1 MNTKNSW
8 RESKNNLFQIE
19 YNETRIILPMSY
31 ISLSDKDKK
40 EMMALIGISSVD
52 ELFLAIP
59 ENVRLNKELSIP
71 SSLTEIELIHSLKK
85 IAEGNAYKDFL
96 SFLGAGAYP
105 HVIPYSVDYLS
116 SRGEFVSPYT
126 PYQPEVS
133 QGTLQ
138 IIFEFQTLICQLTG
152 MDIANASLYDG
163 ASGAAEAVLMAHR
176 LKGKPKVLLS
186 QTLHPQYKK
195 VIRTYVKNLEIEI
208 GEIKYSESGCI
219 DFEDLKEKLDD
230 RTSAVV
236 IQSPNFMGVVEDIE
250 KISEMTHSL
259 DALSIVVVAEAASL
273 GILEAPGNL
282 GADIVTGEGQSFGI
296 PLSFGGPYLGF
307 MSCSK
312 EYIRQF
318 PGRIA
323 GETKDIDGKRGFVLT
338 LSTREQHIRRERAT
352 SNICTNQALCA
363 LRATIFLET
372 LGKEGLRE
380 LAFQNIQKAN
390 YALERLTQIK
400 GVERKFGGSIFN
412 EFVLDFSGDIKKIE
426 HALRKKSVLAG
437 LNIGEF
443 YPELKNCL
451 LVCVTDIRRKEEID
465 HLVASLEEAV

>member
-1 MNTKNSW
+1 MTTKNSW
-8 RESKNNLFQIE
+8 RGSRNNSFPIDE
-19 YNETRIILPMSY
+19 NERRIFLSMSY

-40 EMMALIGISSVD
+40 EMMARLGISSVN

-59 ENVRLNKELSIP
+59 DNIRLKRELSVP
-71 SSLTEIELIHSLKK
+71 SSLTEIELVQRFGKM
-85 IAEGNAYKDFL
+85 AQRNTYKDFL

-176 LKGKPKVLLS
+176 LKGKPKVLIA

-195 VIRTYVKNLEIEI
+195 VIKTYVKNLEIEI
-208 GEIKYSESGCI
+208 EEVKYAESGEV
-219 DFEDLKEKLDD
+219 DFMDLKEKLDD
-230 RTSAVV
+230 RTSAFV

-250 KISEMTHSL
+250 KLAGETHTV
-259 DALSIVVVAEAASL
+259 DALAIVVVAEAASL
-273 GILEAPGNL
+273 GIVEAPGNL

-307 MSCSK
+307 MSCSQ
-312 EYIRQF
+312 EFIRQF

-323 GETKDIDGKRGFVLT
+323 GETKDIEGKRGFVLT

-380 LAFQNIQKAN
+380 FGFQNIHKAN
-390 YALERLTQIK
+390 YALDKITQIK
-400 GVERKFGGSIFN
+400 GIERKFRGDFFN
-412 EFVLDFSGDIKKIE
+412 EFVVSFSGDLSKIE
-426 HALRKKSVLAG
+426 HALRKKKIVAG
-437 LNIGEF
+437 VNIGKF
-443 YPELKNCL
+443 YPELENCL
-451 LVCVTDIRRKEEID
+451 LVCVTDIHRKEDID
-465 HLVASLEEAV
+465 FLVASLEDVM